1 MTAFLQN
8 IKDDLKEAMKARQEI
23 RTGALRMLMSSL
35 QNAEKE
41 KQKELGEEEIQ
52 AIIASEAKKRR
63 ESVETYEKAGRK
75 DLAEKEK
82 EELDVFLT
90 YLPEQLSED
99 EVRAL
104 VKEAIAG
111 TGASSVQDMGK
122 VMASLMP
129 KVKGRADGALVG
141 RIVKEAFS

>member
-99 EVRAL
+99 EVRVL